1 MSSIRLHPK
10 HGLNPTMPVCFYCR
24 KDTGEVALL
33 GAAYKGEAP
42 RRLILDKQ
50 PCEWCQAN
58 MKLGIIL
65 VACHNGTEADP
76 QPAGQYAV
84 ITEGAATRMFR
95 PAAMLEQVLRQRMAF
110 LDTETWTLL
119 GLDTAVANAPEEGRS
134 A

>member
-1 MSSIRLHPK
+1 MSSIRLHPE
-10 HGLNPTMPVCFYCR
+10 HGLNPTMPVCFYCG

-42 RRLILDKQ
+42 RHLILNKR
-50 PCEWCQAN
+50 PCEWCRAN
-58 MKLGIIL
+58 MKLGIVL
-65 VACHNGTEADP
+65 VACRKGTEADP
-76 QPAGQYAV
+76 QPTGAYVV
-84 ITEGAATRMFR
+84 ITEDAATRMFR
-95 PAAMLEQVLRQRMAF
+95 PAAMREQVLRQRMAF